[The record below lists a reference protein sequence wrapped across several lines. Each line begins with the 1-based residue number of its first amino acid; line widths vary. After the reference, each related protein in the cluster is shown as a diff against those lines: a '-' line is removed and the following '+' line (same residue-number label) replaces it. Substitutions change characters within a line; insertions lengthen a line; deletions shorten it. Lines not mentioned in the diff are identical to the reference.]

1 MIKTYMQSNLA
12 FAGGI
17 QELSLEEIDVV
28 GGGADKLPNS
38 SQAERDF
45 ADRLSA
51 LNDGEKYKCMEF
63 DFGDTNP
70 ATDEQTPGKMMV
82 CARVKR

>member
-1 MIKTYMQSNLA
+1 MTYMQSNLA

-28 GGGADKLPNS
+28 GGGADNLPNS
-38 SQAERDF
+38 SQSERDF

-51 LNDGEKYKCMEF
+51 LNDGAKYSCMEF
-63 DFGDTNP
+63 DVGDTDP
-70 ATDEQTPGKMMV
+70 ATPEKTPGTRMV
-82 CARVKR
+82 CGRRS

>member
-1 MIKTYMQSNLA
+1 MTYMQSNLA

-38 SQAERDF
+38 SQAEREF
-45 ADRLSA
+45 AARLSA
-51 LNDGEKYKCMEF
+51 LNDGAKYTCMEF
-63 DFGDTNP
+63 DVGDTNP
-70 ATDEQTPGKMMV
+70 ATPEKTPGTMMV
-82 CARVKR
+82 CGISK